1 MQTPEPLPSYPP
13 EPRPRRRSPR
23 QAPAAADWSGRL
35 AWLSGLVLA
44 VSAFTDW
51 YVGTLPNRLTLSV
64 TGWHTG
70 SLGKLVFF
78 VGLVTLIL
86 EALREA
92 GIGLPPEVPERL
104 VLVGLGALGTI
115 FVLIRLFSVP
125 DVYFAGT
132 SRGVGIYIALLATLG
147 LLGTGL
153 LRTAEEL

>member
-1 MQTPEPLPSYPP
+1 MQTPESAPSLPP
-13 EPRPRRRSPR
+13 EPRARRRPPRRT
-23 QAPAAADWSGRL
+23 PAVADWSERL

-51 YVGTLPNRLTLSV
+51 YSGTLPNGLTLSV

-70 SLGKLVFF
+70 GLGKLVFF
-78 VGLVTLIL
+78 IGLLTLIL

-92 GIGLPPEVPERL
+92 RIGLPPEVPERL
-104 VLVGLGALGTI
+104 VLVALGALATI
-115 FVLIRLFSVP
+115 FVLIRSLSVP
-125 DVYFAGT
+125 DAYFANG
-132 SRGVGIYIALLATLG
+132 SRGVGLYIALLAALA